1 MKSKMK
7 KKPMKNKAMM
17 KKGGMPMVMKDG
29 KKVPAFAA
37 DGEGKNDLGKAKK
50 GLEKMLPNLREGADL
65 SLPMEMRMD
74 QSGMNM
80 PKDVME
86 MMYGGARKEMK
97 RGGRVAT
104 NRATK
109 NMRKKKG
116 MMKSKKKGSK

>member
-1 MKSKMK
+1 MDMLKTTA
-7 KKPMKNKAMM
+7 KNAT
-17 KKGGMPMVMKDG
+17 
-29 KKVPAFAA
+29 AA
-37 DGEGKNDLGKAKK
+37 QKQQLAKAKM
-50 GLEKMLPNLREGADL
+50 GAEKMLPNLREGADL